1 MNKRCFL
8 VGRKDSLFKQLV
20 ASLLVDMM
28 DNLDLY
34 ENKAVEFDALL
45 EEIKF
50 ASPHLLLLEE
60 ASPFS
65 ENSLTTRFLASLPA
79 LPVVVISEDSN
90 LIYVVRCNAR
100 LLSSSRDLIEA
111 IHLTFDH
118 HFNPNKENVL

>member
-1 MNKRCFL
+1 
-8 VGRKDSLFKQLV
+8 
-20 ASLLVDMM
+20 MM

-65 ENSLTTRFLASLPA
+65 ENSLMTRFLASLPA

-90 LIYVVRCNAR
+90 LIYVVRCNVR

-118 HFNPNKENVL
+118 HLNPNKENVL